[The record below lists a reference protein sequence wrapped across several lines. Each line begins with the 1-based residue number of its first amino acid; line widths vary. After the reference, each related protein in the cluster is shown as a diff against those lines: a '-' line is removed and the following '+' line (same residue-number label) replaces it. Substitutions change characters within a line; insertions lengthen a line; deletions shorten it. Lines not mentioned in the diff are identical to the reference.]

1 MVYWQKKAGDDCT
14 VKEKI
19 LACLPPDYPWAEY
32 LHWYDSVGSTNDVL
46 KQLALNG
53 APEGTA
59 VLAARQTNG
68 HGRMGRSFHSP
79 AGKGV
84 YLSLLLRPDC
94 DPNQLLHLTCAVGVA
109 MCRALEESTGLRPGI
124 KWTND
129 LVYGKRKLGG
139 ILTTLGLTS
148 DHRVDYAITGI
159 GINCFQQ
166 LPDFPPE
173 LQGTATSLS
182 MLTDEPVAAE
192 AVAASMLV
200 QLHAMSD
207 GLFSRKQQLM
217 DSYRSRCITLGQQ
230 ISLVRGNE
238 LRHGIAVDVDADGAL
253 VVDFGG
259 HLETVSSGEVSVR
272 GMYGYV

>member
-1 MVYWQKKAGDDCT
+1 M
-14 VKEKI
+14 KERI
-19 LACLPPDYPWAEY
+19 LGCLPPDYPWAEQ

-46 KQLALNG
+46 KQLALEG

-59 VLAARQTNG
+59 VISAQQTNG

-94 DPNQLLHLTCAVGVA
+94 NPNQLLHLTCAVGVA
-109 MCRALEESTGLRPGI
+109 MCRTLESSTGLRPGI

-139 ILTTLGLTS
+139 ILTTLGLNAAGG
-148 DHRVDYAITGI
+148 VDYAITGI

-173 LQGTATSLS
+173 LQSTAASLS
-182 MLTDEPVAAE
+182 MLTDRPIAAE
-192 AVAASMLV
+192 AVAASMLT
-200 QLHAMSD
+200 QLHAMND

-217 DSYRSRCITLGQQ
+217 DAYRESCITLGQE
-230 ISLVRGNE
+230 ISLVRGE
-238 LRHGIAVDVDADGAL
+238 EIRHGTAVDVDEDGAL
-253 VVDFGG
+253 LVDFGG
-259 HLETVSSGEVSVR
+259 HVEAVSSGEVSVR

>member
-1 MVYWQKKAGDDCT
+1 M
-14 VKEKI
+14 KESI
-19 LACLPPDYPWAEY
+19 LACLPPDYPWAGR

-46 KQLALNG
+46 KQLAQNG

-59 VLAARQTNG
+59 ILSARQTNG
-68 HGRMGRSFHSP
+68 HGRMGRTFHSP

-94 DPNQLLHLTCAVGVA
+94 SPNQLLHLTCAVGVA
-109 MCRALEESTGLRPGI
+109 MCRALEESAGLRPGI

-139 ILTTLGLTS
+139 ILTTLGLTATG
-148 DHRVDYAITGI
+148 RVDYAITGI

-166 LPDFPPE
+166 ISDFPPE
-173 LQGTATSLS
+173 LQSTATSLS
-182 MLTDEPVAAE
+182 MLTERPIAAE
-192 AVAASMLV
+192 AVAAAMLT
-200 QLHAMSD
+200 QLHAMND

-217 DSYRSRCITLGQQ
+217 DAYRENCITLGQE
-230 ISLVRGNE
+230 ISLVRGE
-238 LRHGIAVDVDADGAL
+238 EIRHGTAVDVNSDGAL

-259 HLETVSSGEVSVR
+259 HMESVSSGEVSVR

>member
-1 MVYWQKKAGDDCT
+1 M
-14 VKEKI
+14 KEKI
-19 LACLPPDYPWAEY
+19 LACLPPDYPWSDG

-46 KQLALNG
+46 KQLALEG

-59 VLAARQTNG
+59 VISAQQTNG

-84 YLSLLLRPDC
+84 YLSLLLRPEC
-94 DPNQLLHLTCAVGVA
+94 NPNQLLHLTCAVAVA

-139 ILTTLGLTS
+139 ILTTLGLTATG
-148 DHRVDYAITGI
+148 RVDYAITGI

-166 LPDFPPE
+166 LSDFPPE

-182 MLTDEPVAAE
+182 MLTDQPIAAE
-192 AVAASMLV
+192 AVAAAMLS
-200 QLHAMSD
+200 QLHAMND
-207 GLFSRKQQLM
+207 GLFSRKPQLM
-217 DSYRSRCITLGQQ
+217 DSYRENCITLGQE
-230 ISLVRGNE
+230 ISLVRGE
-238 LRHGIAVDVDADGAL
+238 EIRHGTAVDVDSDGAL

-259 HLETVSSGEVSVR
+259 HLEAVSSGEVSVR

>member
-1 MVYWQKKAGDDCT
+1 M
-14 VKEKI
+14 KEKI
-19 LACLPPDYPWAEY
+19 LACLPPDYPWADR

-84 YLSLLLRPDC
+84 YLSLLLRPNC
-94 DPNQLLHLTCAVGVA
+94 DPGQLLHLTCAVGVA
-109 MCRALEESTGLRPGI
+109 MCRALEASTGLHPGI

-129 LVYGKRKLGG
+129 LVYEKRKLGG
-139 ILTTLGLTS
+139 ILTTLGLTTTG
-148 DHRVDYAITGI
+148 RVDYAITGI

-166 LPDFPPE
+166 ISDFPPE
-173 LQGTATSLS
+173 LQNTAASLS
-182 MLTDEPVAAE
+182 MLTDRPIAAE
-192 AVAASMLV
+192 AVAAAMLV
-200 QLHAMSD
+200 QLQAMND
-207 GLFSRKQQLM
+207 GLFSRKLQLM
-217 DSYRSRCITLGQQ
+217 DFYRENCVTLGQE
-230 ISLVRGNE
+230 ISLVRGE
-238 LRHGIAVDVDADGAL
+238 EIRHGTAVDVDADGAL
-253 VVDFGG
+253 VVDFGD
-259 HLETVSSGEVSVR
+259 HTETVSSGEVSIR

>member
-1 MVYWQKKAGDDCT
+1 M
-14 VKEKI
+14 KERI
-19 LACLPPDYPWAEY
+19 LACLPPDYPWADR

-79 AGKGV
+79 AGQGV

-94 DPNQLLHLTCAVGVA
+94 KPNQLLHLTCAVGVA
-109 MCRALEESTGLRPGI
+109 MCHALEESTGLRPGI

-139 ILTTLGLTS
+139 ILTTLGLNAAGW
-148 DHRVDYAITGI
+148 VDYAITGI
-159 GINCFQQ
+159 GINCFQK
-166 LPDFPPE
+166 LSDFPPE
-173 LQGTATSLS
+173 LQKTAASVS
-182 MLTDEPVAAE
+182 MLTGGPVAAE

-200 QLHAMSD
+200 QLHAMHD
-207 GLFSRKQQLM
+207 GLFCRKQQMM
-217 DSYRSRCITLGQQ
+217 DSYRENCITLGQE
-230 ISLVRGNE
+230 ISLVRGE
-238 LRHGIAVDVDADGAL
+238 EIRHGTALDVDMDGAL

-259 HLETVSSGEVSVR
+259 RKETVSSGEVSVR